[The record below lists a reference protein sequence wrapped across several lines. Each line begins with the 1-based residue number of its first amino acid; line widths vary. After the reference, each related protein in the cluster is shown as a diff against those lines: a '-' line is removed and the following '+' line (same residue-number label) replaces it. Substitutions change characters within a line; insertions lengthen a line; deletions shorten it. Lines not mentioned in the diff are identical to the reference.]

1 MRQDS
6 IKTRKSLLTAA
17 GEVFAAKGYRDATI
31 AEISER
37 AGTNV
42 AAVNYHFGDKE
53 TLYRE
58 AWRQSFRDSI
68 EAYPPDGGVHGDAS
82 ARQRLQG
89 VLFALIRRVTDE
101 NSREFII
108 VHKELAN
115 PTGLLEEVMG
125 REIGPLREK
134 IEGLVREILGR
145 NSAKKRVRFVAISLI
160 SQCVFPAFM
169 NMAERSGAGCGD
181 DSWTIKDVEGY
192 AEHVVAF
199 SLAAMETPRRGAK
212 AVPDTKRMPAHGQ

>member
-1 MRQDS
+1 M
-6 IKTRKSLLTAA
+6 AA
-17 GEVFAAKGYRDATI
+17 ASEVFSEKGYRDATI

-58 AWRQSFRDSI
+58 AWRQSFRGSI
-68 EAYPPDGGVHGDAS
+68 EAYPPDGGVDGNAP
-82 ARQRLQG
+82 ARQRLRG
-89 VLFALIRRVTDE
+89 VVFALIRRVTDE
-101 NSREFII
+101 NSREFLI

-134 IEGLVREILGR
+134 IEGLVREILGTK
-145 NSAKKRVRFVAISLI
+145 STKKRVRFVTISLI

-181 DSWTIKDVEGY
+181 DSWTVKDIEGY

-199 SLAAMETPRRGAK
+199 SLAAMDPPRRTAK
-212 AVPDTKRMPAHGQ
+212 AIQATKETTVHG